1 MQEYTTSSINIP
13 FQAIFFEIQSPTEPV
28 ISLYYISTR
37 NMSAYQH
44 YRNTTLGT
52 CLEEALDELMQSQN
66 ISTELSIKVFVQFD
80 RAMNHLLKDKVRNKF
95 AFKGSLH
102 AYRYCDNVWT
112 YVLKD
117 AEFKPS
123 VKDGSDGII
132 QVSKVKFV
140 ACEAI
145 APQGNQPI

>member
-1 MQEYTTSSINIP
+1 
-13 FQAIFFEIQSPTEPV
+13 
-28 ISLYYISTR
+28 
-37 NMSAYQH
+37 
-44 YRNTTLGT
+44 
-52 CLEEALDELMQSQN
+52 MQSQN
-66 ISTELSIKVFVQFD
+66 ISTELGIQVFVQFD
-80 RAMNHLLKDKVRNKF
+80 RAMNHLLKEKVRNKF
-95 AFKGSLH
+95 TFKGGLH

-123 VKDGSDGII
+123 VKDASDGII

-145 APQGNQPI
+145 IQPVNQPI

>member
-1 MQEYTTSSINIP
+1 
-13 FQAIFFEIQSPTEPV
+13 
-28 ISLYYISTR
+28 
-37 NMSAYQH
+37 MSAYQH
-44 YRNTTLGT
+44 YRNTTLGN
-52 CLEEALDELMQSQN
+52 CLEEALEELIQSQN
-66 ISTELSIKVFVQFD
+66 ISSDLGIHVLMQFD

-95 AFKGSLH
+95 GFKGSLY

-123 VKDGSDGII
+123 TKDGSDGVI

-140 ACEAI
+140 ACEALI
-145 APQGNQPI
+145 QKSAGET